1 MTNKT
6 LLDSCQRG
14 DPKAQKMLYDLFKAK
29 LMGLCRRYT
38 SNRDDAQDVLQE
50 TFIKIFQHIKQ
61 LQEPSKLES
70 WMKRIAVNTAINLYR
85 KNNAGKDILQYE
97 VGKHLLEEPAI
108 ESLLEVSDQYL
119 IEMINSLPDAQRI
132 VFNMFEIEGFSHLE
146 IAELLEISEGNS
158 RSRLFF
164 AKQALRE
171 KLSKIGINK
180 YERYA

>member
-1 MTNKT
+1 MANKT
-6 LLDSCQRG
+6 LLDSCKKG
-14 DPKAQKMLYDLFKAK
+14 DAKAQKMLYDLFKAK

-38 SNRDDAQDVLQE
+38 STRDDAQDVLQE
-50 TFIKIFQHIKQ
+50 TFIKIFQHINQ
-61 LQEPSKLES
+61 LEDASKLES

-97 VGKHLLEEPAI
+97 IGERMMQEPAI
-108 ESLLEVSDQYL
+108 DSLLEVSDKYL
-119 IEMINSLPDAQRI
+119 VEMINSLPDAQRI
-132 VFNMFEIEGFSHLE
+132 VFNMFEVEGFSHLE

>member
-1 MTNKT
+1 MANKT
-6 LLDSCQRG
+6 LLDSCKKG
-14 DPKAQKMLYDLFKAK
+14 DAKAQKMLYDLFKAK

-38 SNRDDAQDVLQE
+38 STRDDAQDVLQE
-50 TFIKIFQHIKQ
+50 TFIKIFQHINQ
-61 LQEPSKLES
+61 LEDASKLES

-97 VGKHLLEEPAI
+97 IGERMMQEPAI
-108 ESLLEVSDQYL
+108 DSLLEVSDKYL
-119 IEMINSLPDAQRI
+119 VEMINSLPDAQRI
-132 VFNMFEIEGFSHLE
+132 VFNMFEVEGFSHVE

-164 AKQALRE
+164 AKQTLRE

>member
-1 MTNKT
+1 M
-6 LLDSCQRG
+6 
-14 DPKAQKMLYDLFKAK
+14 
-29 LMGLCRRYT
+29 
-38 SNRDDAQDVLQE
+38 LQE
-50 TFIKIFQHIKQ
+50 TFIKIFQHINQ
-61 LQEPSKLES
+61 LEDASKLES

-85 KNNAGKDILQYE
+85 KNTSSKDTLQYE
-97 VGKHLLEEPAI
+97 VGEHLIEEPAI

-119 IEMINSLPDAQRI
+119 IEMINNLPDAQRI

-146 IAELLEISEGNS
+146 IANLLEITEGNS

-164 AKQALRE
+164 AKQALKE